1 MSRLD
6 KEAGY
11 SRRPLKLSGFKLL
24 GMAFSTLGII
34 YSDIGEPMSRLHT
47 DELPPSTAATDI
59 NPGALLILRQ
69 EDIVG
74 GISAIVWSLTLLPLL
89 KYVCFALEF
98 GTGEGEGGPFALYMT
113 LFPKRDPTDEQRSLT
128 TYTTMDSKAPC
139 EKGRLGKLANLRWP
153 LLVWAI
159 FGTALTLSDGILT
172 SSRCLGRLRCGGH
185 RSRPAVCDQRYW
197 GISIAFLIFLF
208 GLQPLGTQKI
218 AFFFAPVTATW
229 LALLGATGIYNIV
242 SYPAIWRAYDPSRAI
257 LWFVRTGS
265 YDNLAGVLLAIT
277 GCEAMFANLGQFNKA
292 AIRISFAG
300 YAYPMLVLA
309 YLGQGARLI
318 QDPTVIANVFYL
330 TIPGPTGGGLY
341 WIMFIFAVLA
351 TLIASQAMISGTF
364 SLVHQLI
371 GMNALPAL
379 RIKHTSRLNAGQ
391 IYIGALNWLL
401 MIGTIAVVGGFG
413 SSSALT
419 LAYGFAVAT
428 VLFVT
433 TTLISVSIPFVKH
446 LPYILGLAFFL
457 FFGFLDGLFWGAS
470 LKKVPLGAWFPLGLG
485 CLLTAFIVF
494 WSWARGLEDSFDD
507 SNAEKLSRIITR
519 RALDEKS
526 PLRKPVV
533 NDTEGVSNDD
543 LHLSHSVEA
552 DAEEELSTQ
561 GSEHH
566 IPPLY
571 LRAATG
577 ESTVLTRIPVMAIFH
592 RNDAANRGVPH
603 SFVSFLQRYPA
614 LPEIVIFLST
624 RIVGVPHVPEDDR
637 YIVNKVRSLQGFYGV
652 TLRVGYLDSKTPSLP
667 VLLPYLTSI
676 EARSSASP
684 APVID
689 ALTAAVH
696 NATHFIPSYTVIS
709 RRSGWVPWV
718 WVRRILIEEIYG
730 RARVIFPDYVAA
742 LDAMQDDTIHVAV
755 SAVI

>member
-1 MSRLD
+1 MSTLD

-34 YSDIGEPMSRLHT
+34 YSDIGTSPLYVLNGIWSSSG
-47 DELPPSTAATDI
+47 DAPSE
-59 NPGALLILRQ
+59 

-89 KYVCFALEF
+89 KYVFFALEF

-128 TYTTMDSKAPC
+128 TYTTMDSKAPR

-172 SSRCLGRLRCGGH
+172 
-185 RSRPAVCDQRYW
+185 PAVSVVSAVEGIAVAQPSVTNAIV

-309 YLGQGARLI
+309 YLVSYESGRTKGIVKAERMQGQGARLI

-351 TLIASQAMISGTF
+351 TLI
-364 SLVHQLI
+364 
-371 GMNALPAL
+371 GMNAFPAL
-379 RIKHTSRLNAGQ
+379 RIKHTSRLTAGQ

-485 CLLTAFIVF
+485 CLLTAFMVF
-494 WSWARGLEDSFDD
+494 WSWARELEDSFDD

-519 RALDEKS
+519 RALDEKA
-526 PLRKPVV
+526 PLRKPAV
-533 NDTEGVSNDD
+533 NETEGVSNDD

-552 DAEEELSTQ
+552 DAENELSTQ
-561 GSEHH
+561 GSEHD

-571 LRAATG
+571 LRAVTG

-614 LPEIVIFLST
+614 LPDIVIFLST
-624 RIVGVPHVPEDDR
+624 RIVGVPHVPEEDR

-652 TLRVGYLDSKTPSLP
+652 TLRVGYLDSRTPSLP
-667 VLLPYLTSI
+667 ALLPYLTSI

-689 ALTAAVH
+689 ALTAAAH

-718 WVRRILIEEIYG
+718 CVRRILIEEIYG

-742 LDAMQDDTIHVAV
+742 PDVMQDDVSRHLSGQLVPKTIVPDV
-755 SAVI
+755 